1 MIERVVPMRYAKEDG
16 FWVVALG
23 RDCLRVALCAL
34 VFTLAFA
41 ATNCAAEDEH
51 AHPTLAIGSAAPEFS
66 LPGID
71 GKTHT
76 LVEYKAAKVLVI
88 VFTCNHCPTAQLY
101 ESRLKKLVEDYK
113 GQSVQFVMIEPNDP
127 DAVRLDELAWTDVGD
142 DLDGM
147 KIRAAYRHFNF
158 PYLYDGAT
166 QATANAY
173 GPKATPHVFIFD
185 AQRTLRFEGR
195 VDDSQRESL
204 VKVRDTRNAI
214 DALLADKPVPVDH
227 TGVFGCSTKWKA
239 KIASGQEYLKK
250 IEAEP
255 VTLEDATA
263 ESLKKLR
270 ANPTGK
276 LLLVNFWATWCGPC
290 VVEFPDLETTYRM
303 FRTRDLEMVT
313 VAANMPDE
321 KPGVMKFL
329 QKQHATGK
337 NLIFASTDT
346 YGMQAAFDPKWESGV
361 PYTILLG
368 PDGTVLYQ
376 QTGDLDVLAL
386 RRVILA
392 NLDDGSYLGHRA
404 VWAAR

>member
-1 MIERVVPMRYAKEDG
+1 MNFFLQSRIRVWMASAGLAAVCG
-16 FWVVALG
+16 VALVTLG
-23 RDCLRVALCAL
+23 AAGLR
-34 VFTLAFA
+34 
-41 ATNCAAEDEH
+41 AEDNDN
-51 AHPTLAIGSAAPEFS
+51 AHPTLALGASAPEFS

-76 LVEYKAAKVLVI
+76 LAEYKDAKVLAL
-88 VFTCNHCPTAQLY
+88 VFTCDHCPTAQMY
-101 ESRLKKLVEDYK
+101 EKRLMKLVDEYQGK
-113 GQSVQFVMIEPNDP
+113 SVQFVMIQPNDP

-142 DLDGM
+142 GFEDM
-147 KIRAAYRHFNF
+147 KVRAAYRHFNF

-185 AQRTLRFEGR
+185 AARKLRYEGR
-195 VDDSQRESL
+195 VDNNQRESL
-204 VKVRDTRNAI
+204 ATTHEAKDAI
-214 DALLADKPVPVDH
+214 DALLDDKPVALAH

-239 KIASGQEYLKK
+239 KIASGAEYLKK

-255 VTLEDATA
+255 VVLGDATA
-263 ESLKKLR
+263 EELKMLR

-276 LLLVNFWATWCGPC
+276 YLLVNFWATWCGPC

-303 FRTRDLEMVT
+303 FRTRDLDMVT

-321 KPGVMKFL
+321 RDGVMKFL
-329 QKQHATGK
+329 QKQHATSR

-346 YGMQAAFDPKWESGV
+346 YAMQAAFDAKWESGV
-361 PYTILLG
+361 PLTMLIA
-368 PDGTVLYQ
+368 PDGTVLYRQ
-376 QTGDLDVLAL
+376 QGDLDVLAL

-392 NLDDGSYLGHRA
+392 HLDDASFKGHRVYWEA
-404 VWAAR
+404 SIAAGR

>member
-1 MIERVVPMRYAKEDG
+1 
-16 FWVVALG
+16 
-23 RDCLRVALCAL
+23 
-34 VFTLAFA
+34 
-41 ATNCAAEDEH
+41 
-51 AHPTLAIGSAAPEFS
+51 
-66 LPGID
+66 
-71 GKTHT
+71 
-76 LVEYKAAKVLVI
+76 VLVI

-101 ESRLKKLVEDYK
+101 ESRLKKLVDDYQDK
-113 GQSVQFVMIEPNDP
+113 SVQFVMIQPNDP
-127 DAVRLDELAWTDVGD
+127 NAVRLDELAWTDVGD
-142 DLDGM
+142 GFEDM
-147 KIRAAYRHFNF
+147 KVRAAYRHFNF

-185 AQRTLRFEGR
+185 GQRKLRFEGR

-204 VKVRDTRNAI
+204 VKVQDTRNAI

-227 TGVFGCSTKWKA
+227 TGVFGCSTKWKS

-263 ESLKKLR
+263 ETLKKLR

-276 LLLVNFWATWCGPC
+276 LLVVNFWATWCGPC

-303 FRTRDLEMVT
+303 FRGRDLEMVT
-313 VAANMPDE
+313 VATNLPDE
-321 KPGVMKFL
+321 KPGVLKFL
-329 QKQHATGK
+329 LKQHASSR
-337 NLIFASTDT
+337 NLIFSTTDT
-346 YGMQAAFDPKWESGV
+346 YALQAAFDPKWESGV
-361 PYTILLG
+361 PYTVLLA
-368 PDGTVLYQ
+368 PDGKVLYQ

-392 NLDDGSYLGHRA
+392 NLDDSDYLGHRA
-404 VWAAR
+404 YWTGK

>member
-1 MIERVVPMRYAKEDG
+1 MKNEEKAPFRLTGIGRTFAWAVFPALLMI
-16 FWVVALG
+16 LG
-23 RDCLRVALCAL
+23 M
-34 VFTLAFA
+34 LA
-41 ATNCAAEDEH
+41 TVCAAEDDS
-51 AHPTLAIGSAAPEFS
+51 AHPTLAIGSAAPDFS

-76 LVEYKAAKVLVI
+76 LAEYKSAKVLVI
-88 VFTCNHCPTAQLY
+88 VFTCDHCPTAQLY
-101 ESRLKKLVEDYK
+101 EGRLKKLVEDYK

-127 DAVRLDELAWTDVGD
+127 NAVRLDELAWTDVGD

-185 AQRTLRFEGR
+185 AQRKLRFEGR

-204 VKVRDTRNAI
+204 VKVQDTRNAI
-214 DALLADKPVPVDH
+214 DALLADTPVLVDH

-239 KIASGQEYLKK
+239 KIASGEAYLKK
-250 IEAEP
+250 IEALP
-255 VTLEDATA
+255 VTLEDASA
-263 ESLKKLR
+263 DALKKLR

-303 FRTRDLEMVT
+303 FQTRDLEMVT
-313 VAANMPDE
+313 VATNMPDE

-329 QKQHATGK
+329 EKQHATGK

-346 YGMQAAFDPKWESGV
+346 YAMQAAFDPKWESGV
-361 PYTILLG
+361 PYTVLLA

-392 NLDDGSYLGHRA
+392 NLDDASYLGHRA
-404 VWAAR
+404 YWASK

>member
-1 MIERVVPMRYAKEDG
+1 MKTEGVTGLRPFAKAGMI
-16 FWVVALG
+16 F
-23 RDCLRVALCAL
+23 CAL
-34 VFTLAFA
+34 LLLFGTSAQR
-41 ATNCAAEDEH
+41 CAAEDDN
-51 AHPTLAIGSAAPEFS
+51 AHPTLAIGSPAPDFS

-76 LVEYKAAKVLVI
+76 LAEYKAAKVLAI
-88 VFTCNHCPTAQLY
+88 VFTCDHCPTAQLY

-113 GQSVQFVMIEPNDP
+113 NESVQFVMIQPNDP

-142 DLDGM
+142 GLEDM

-185 AQRTLRFEGR
+185 KERKLRFEGR
-195 VDDSQRESL
+195 VDNSQRESL
-204 VKVRDTRNAI
+204 VKIQDTRNAI
-214 DALLADKPVPVDH
+214 DALLADKPVQVDH

-239 KIASGQEYLKK
+239 KIASGAAYLQK

-255 VTLEDATA
+255 VTLEDADA
-263 ESLKKLR
+263 GVLKKLR

-303 FRTRDLEMVT
+303 FRTRDFDMVT
-313 VAANMPDE
+313 VATNLPDE

-329 QKQHATGK
+329 LKQHATGR
-337 NLIFASTDT
+337 NLIFAATDT
-346 YGMQAAFDPKWESGV
+346 YAMQAAFDPKWESGV
-361 PYTILLG
+361 PYTVLLA
-368 PDGTVLYQ
+368 PDGAVLFKQ
-376 QTGDLDVLAL
+376 AGDLDVLAL
-386 RRVILA
+386 RRAILA
-392 NLDDGSYLGHRA
+392 NLPDSDYLGHRA
-404 VWAAR
+404 YWATK